1 MRRRLLR
8 EGSELLSLKSPPFLQ
23 PSVSSYLHPHTHPK
37 EKTSVPE
44 NHDTSRI
51 ISSFFFLLAFQQVLE
66 FKNTVSRPDK
76 FENQKMGGGAK
87 AEEDFVR

>member
-1 MRRRLLR
+1 MQRLLLR
-8 EGSELLSLKSPPFLQ
+8 EGSELLSLKSPFLQ

-51 ISSFFFLLAFQQVLE
+51 IFFFLLAFQQVLE

-76 FENQKMGGGAK
+76 FENQKVGVGAK